1 MNALKFICDL
11 STGDTGGTGQR
22 ALNRANGDVK
32 KVAQLITDDMED
44 YYGGGHSFQYDVPLN
59 CYMVDYDIKKFLV
72 KYLGTTSWD
81 DLGKED
87 KKKCFKDYPKR
98 SLPDW
103 DTIERESY

>member
-1 MNALKFICDL
+1 M
-11 STGDTGGTGQR
+11 GWR
-22 ALNRANGDVK
+22 
-32 KVAQLITDDMED
+32 
-44 YYGGGHSFQYDVPLN
+44 HSFQYDVPLN
-59 CYMVDYDIKKFLV
+59 RYMVDYDIKKFLV

-81 DLGKED
+81 DLGEED

>member
-1 MNALKFICDL
+1 MNVLKFIRDL
-11 STGDTGGTGQR
+11 PTGDTGGIGR
-22 ALNRANGDVK
+22 WALNRANGDVEK
-32 KVAQLITDDMED
+32 AAQLITDDMED

-59 CYMVDYDIKKFLV
+59 RYMVDYDIKKFLV
-72 KYLGTTSWD
+72 TYLGTTSWD
-81 DLGKED
+81 DLGEED